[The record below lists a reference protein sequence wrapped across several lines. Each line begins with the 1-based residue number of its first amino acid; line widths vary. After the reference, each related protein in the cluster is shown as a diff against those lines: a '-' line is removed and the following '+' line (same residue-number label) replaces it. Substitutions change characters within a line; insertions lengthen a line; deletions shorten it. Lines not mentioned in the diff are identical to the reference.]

1 MSISYSVLVALLSFA
16 FLWALGFAVFCV
28 TERKYQAQD
37 SRMLLLSPVVGLA
50 LISIISTFATLA
62 NLPSDLYAKVL
73 GVALSLLTLFV
84 LAVQFRDYSVEN
96 LRKNIWIT
104 PATIFLIA
112 ASLGLLPLILGG
124 WQYAILRGNG
134 TDAFNYVALTNGLK
148 EYPIDWIL
156 GASKQQLVEVSP
168 SLSIAQDLVRTR
180 WTTSA
185 VLAFFSSFFTISP
198 IGSEYAYTVMLFMVT
213 SFTLA
218 AALVM
223 VGLRQSLAAIL
234 SLAFCFGFWGQL
246 VLDLR
251 AFSHIAALPVLIAII
266 GQLIAR
272 PIGTD
277 ASSLHVMDWKINA
290 ALVAAVVFQYPEIV
304 LAFLPG
310 LFILLVLRL
319 DQGGYW
325 RLPSREEVGYFIRLA
340 VGAALLLSPLLGS
353 LLAFTKSQAGFAMQK
368 TLGWESAYF
377 GWLRDP
383 IRGIWGLAV
392 PPGIGHF
399 SDNGYSAV
407 GFIIAVL
414 LDIIIVSR
422 IFHLVRHKNRPWFL
436 VEVGIAAMVGTGVA
450 GAAFLISVGNPWA
463 AGKLA
468 TYFSILIPIWF
479 AIILAEGFASTEQNL
494 SYKGKIEGYL
504 TGAAVATW
512 ITLNLFFAT
521 ARIVHAKTGTEYGG
535 YIGHHGEYRR
545 VNADIF
551 SEKLISSCPVGS
563 TVAVIDPRVWAREFK
578 VYLLEGLGYKVKLPG
593 VGAIRTGELQDKL
606 NSFSPISCVLV
617 GDGRFSTIGQDKT
630 TPSIIPLSS
639 PLIGVISINSEYG
652 LEFDVNGRY
661 VYLWNSGRPVEIKL
675 FSDRDREINLEF
687 ELCPGRVR
695 TEANPIVVSFGDS
708 KKSVKVTQCS
718 MVTLPQSAPSGVSSL
733 NMSVEDSDR
742 TPTIIGRDPRDLKLS
757 VKFLGL
763 RKS

>member
-1 MSISYSVLVALLSFA
+1 MSISYSVLIALLSFA
-16 FLWALGFAVFCV
+16 FLWALGFAVLCV

-84 LAVQFRDYSVEN
+84 LAVQFRNYSVEN
-96 LRKNIWIT
+96 LRRNVWIT
-104 PATIFLIA
+104 PATIFFIA
-112 ASLGLLPLILGG
+112 AVLGLLPLILGG

-134 TDAFNYVALTNGLK
+134 TDAFNYVALANVLK

-185 VLAFFSSFFTISP
+185 VLAFFSSFFTIPP
-198 IGSEYAYTVMLFMVT
+198 IGSEYTYTVMLFMVT

-251 AFSHIAALPVLIAII
+251 AFSHIAALPILVAII

-277 ASSLHVMDWKINA
+277 PSSLCIMDWKINA
-290 ALVAAVVFQYPEIV
+290 LLVAAAVLQYPEIV

-319 DQGGYW
+319 NQGGHW
-325 RLPSREEVGYFIRLA
+325 RPPSREIAGYLARLA
-340 VGAALLLSPLLGS
+340 VGTALLLSPLLGL

-407 GFIIAVL
+407 GFVIAVL
-414 LDIIIVSR
+414 LDIIIARR
-422 IFHLVRHKNRPWFL
+422 IFHLVRYRNRQWFW

-494 SYKGKIEGYL
+494 GRKEKIERYL
-504 TGAAVATW
+504 TTAVLATW

-521 ARIVHAKTGTEYGG
+521 VRIVHAKTSTDYGG
-535 YIGHHGEYRR
+535 YMNQHGEYRR
-545 VNADIF
+545 VNAAIF
-551 SEKLISSCPVGS
+551 SGKLISSCPVGS

-578 VYLLEGLGYKVKLPG
+578 VHLLEGLGYKVKLPG
-593 VGAIRTGELQDKL
+593 IGAIRSGELHDKL
-606 NSFSPISCVLV
+606 DSLPAVSCVLV
-617 GDGRFSTIGQDKT
+617 GDGRFSTGGQDKT
-630 TPSIIPLSS
+630 TPSIIPLSA
-639 PLIGVISINSEYG
+639 PLAGVININSEYG
-652 LEFDVNGRY
+652 LEFDARGGY
-661 VYLWNSGRPVEIKL
+661 VYLWNSGRSVEIKL

-695 TEANPIVVSFGDS
+695 TEANPIVVSFGDNQ
-708 KKSVKVTQCS
+708 KSVKVTRCAS
-718 MVTLPQSAPSGVSSL
+718 VTLPQRASSGVSSL
-733 NMSVEDSDR
+733 NMTVVDSDNA
-742 TPTIIGRDPRDLKLS
+742 PTIIGRDTRDLKLL
-757 VKFLGL
+757 VKVLGL
-763 RKS
+763 R